1 MLKRIHLKKN
11 AAVYYL
17 NQENNL
23 MQCIKTISNSD
34 QINFEQYIF
43 DGKSNNN
50 LDKVMKSFLN

>member
-1 MLKRIHLKKN
+1 
-11 AAVYYL
+11 
-17 NQENNL
+17 

-34 QINFEQYIF
+34 QINFEEYVF